1 MWILSIRDT
10 YSIEVTENIT
20 FTSHYILNVKNTF
33 VKCILKCSF
42 SPGIVTFDLISCR
55 TVEKSLKK
63 RGTLVSRY
71 EATSTPSERWPFTP
85 ARPCCCLP
93 LRTERSNCGTST
105 RQCTPK
111 SKKHILTL
119 HLFSKARH
127 TNKAEKI
134 HIVLPSY
141 AKNVTII
148 VLVFLEVYSEISI
161 HNRFLAL
168 SNMEASPFCF
178 HRNAALDVEPI
189 YTFRAHRWV
198 RQVYN

>member
-1 MWILSIRDT
+1 MTWLKTLHSLPTIFLKCFIIS
-10 YSIEVTENIT
+10 
-20 FTSHYILNVKNTF
+20 VKNTF

-42 SPGIVTFDLISCR
+42 SLGIVTFDMISCR
-55 TVEKSLKK
+55 KVEKSLKK
-63 RGTLVSRY
+63 HGTLVSRY

-93 LRTERSNCGTST
+93 LRTERLNCGTST

-111 SKKHILTL
+111 SKKRTPCF
-119 HLFSKARH
+119 FSPKQDTH

-134 HIVLPSY
+134 HILLPSY

-148 VLVFLEVYSEISI
+148 VLVLVFLEVYSEISI
-161 HNRFLAL
+161 HKIFLAL
-168 SNMEASPFCF
+168 FNMEASPFCF